1 MPLRERD
8 LAPAIVAHFEALGYE
23 VFHEI
28 ELGGRRADLVAEN
41 ASELVGIELKLHE
54 WRNALRQTMA
64 YQLAADRAFVALPL
78 RRAQDAHRAR
88 HLFDR
93 EGVGLLAV
101 GPKNDVRVVLAAAPS
116 PRLLPALTESVRM
129 RLEFARLDTG
139 LEDIADG
146 LHE

>member
-41 ASELVGIELKLHE
+41 ASELVGTELKLHE

-93 EGVGLLAV
+93 EGVGPLAV
-101 GPKNDVRVVLAAAPS
+101 SQVGNE
-116 PRLLPALTESVRM
+116 PRLGRRHPVREVDELVESGRELGPHPE
-129 RLEFARLDTG
+129 RP
-139 LEDIADG
+139 I
-146 LHE
+146 